1 MVIMISKIYAS
12 IELILEKNK
21 AKRSGENIVSPHPLI
36 LWNTIKYKAKKYE
49 ENIVSSYS
57 LPL

>member
-1 MVIMISKIYAS
+1 MISKIYAS